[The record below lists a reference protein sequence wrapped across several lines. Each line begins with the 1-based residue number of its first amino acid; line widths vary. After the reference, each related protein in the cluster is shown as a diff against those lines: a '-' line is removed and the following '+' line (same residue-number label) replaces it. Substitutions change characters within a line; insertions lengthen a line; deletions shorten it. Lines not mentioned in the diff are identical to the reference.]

1 MKPRI
6 SITKKCIGLLLVWL
20 FAFGNAM
27 PYMLS
32 IGMQDGKYCRV
43 ISGKV
48 MTVKEL
54 TSYNWVWMAGNWI
67 LPMVIL
73 CVLYSRCMK
82 KLRNNKLKY
91 SQNETMKKRADENK
105 RVVKMLSIVVIA
117 FFMLTIPYTLFY
129 MGMSY
134 MVAYAPQHMNL
145 ILILTLNYALSLLT
159 SINSC
164 VNPFI
169 YARMHKE
176 INAVFKEKLSCCRS
190 RSDCHSRNNGN
201 VKRGAALKKMAS
213 FSNKAFE
220 GEKNEKAAVGI
231 EENIKVESVFKRKNA
246 TVNNEACS
254 AKESQNAANST
265 QETGNPVDGT
275 S

>member
-6 SITKKCIGLLLVWL
+6 SIKKKCLGLLFVWL

-54 TSYNWVWMAGNWI
+54 TSYNWVWMAANWI
-67 LPMVIL
+67 LPLVIL
-73 CVLYSRCMK
+73 CVLYSRCTK
-82 KLRNNKLKY
+82 KLRENKLKY

-105 RVVKMLSIVVIA
+105 RVVKMLSIVVFA
-117 FFMLTIPYTLFY
+117 FFMLTIPYTFF
-129 MGMSY
+129 Y
-134 MVAYAPQHMNL
+134 MVAYAPQHMDF
-145 ILILTLNYALSLLT
+145 ILVLTLNYALSVLT

-176 INAVFKEKLSCCRS
+176 INVVFKKKLSCCRS
-190 RSDCHSRNNGN
+190 RSYNQNSNNRNVG
-201 VKRGAALKKMAS
+201 RGIALKKMAS
-213 FSNKAFE
+213 FSNKAFQRE
-220 GEKNEKAAVGI
+220 GMETVTVGTKEDI
-231 EENIKVESVFKRKNA
+231 HVESASKRKNA
-246 TVNNEACS
+246 TVINEAFV
-254 AKESQNAANST
+254 AKKSQNTADITEDTAN
-265 QETGNPVDGT
+265 PIDGT